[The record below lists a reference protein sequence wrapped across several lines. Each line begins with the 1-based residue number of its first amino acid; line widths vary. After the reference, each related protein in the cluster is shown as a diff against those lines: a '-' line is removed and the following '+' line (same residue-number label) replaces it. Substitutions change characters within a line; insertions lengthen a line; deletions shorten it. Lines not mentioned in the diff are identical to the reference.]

1 MSDFNVNS
9 GYQGD
14 VSFYTQNNRVQ
25 RFIATPNK
33 TNVATLNGAYY
44 GVISLSEGNL
54 HENYDTPYSQ
64 PVMRQPTTLG
74 GTSVANIG
82 HQLRPRVVS
91 YKLFF
96 KTKSPHLTE
105 NYTQFGMLGRGVK
118 EYVQAFVREFLDV
131 GDLKVQYGTW
141 GGIDLGGYLV
151 DAPQATYSKD
161 GSQAT
166 LSFVLQFT
174 NPITLHPN
182 FTNSTIWNNTSST
195 GTAIDWASL
204 TSADSDRLQAQTVTR
219 DTTTGA
225 LTATFTDIKRWSNL
239 AYLCKT
245 ATSNIQGLLTL
256 KQRNNITL
264 YRRCQLST
272 VANHVT
278 LFTSPYQSYYNV
290 TATNQARSILK
301 MYTGNN
307 YQAGV
312 SAVPP
317 TQTGETTTVTFTPV
331 TPADT
336 STQTTGV
343 FMLLGW

>member
-1 MSDFNVNS
+1 MSDFIVNG

-14 VSFYTQNNRVQ
+14 VSFYKQNGTVK
-25 RFIATPNK
+25 RFNATPSK
-33 TNVATLNGAYY
+33 SNVGSIDRCLY
-44 GVISLSEGNL
+44 GVVGLNDGNL
-54 HENYDTPYSQ
+54 QENYTAPYSQ
-64 PVMRQPTTLG
+64 PVMRQPATLG

-96 KTKSPHLTE
+96 KTKSPKLTL
-105 NYTQFGMLGRGVK
+105 NSTQYGMLGRGVK

-131 GDLKVQYGTW
+131 GDLKVQYGMW

-151 DAPQATYSKD
+151 DAPQATYSPD

-182 FTNSTIWNNTSST
+182 FTNSTIWNNTSTT
-195 GTAIDWASL
+195 GTQIDWATL
-204 TSADSDRLQAQTVTR
+204 TTEDSDRLKAATVTR

-225 LTATFTDIKRWSNL
+225 LKASFKNVKRWSNL

-245 ATSNIQGLLTL
+245 AKSNISGVLTV
-256 KQRNNITL
+256 KQSGNTTL

-272 VANHVT
+272 VANRVT
-278 LFTSPYQSYYNV
+278 LFTTPYQSYYTV
-290 TATNQARSILK
+290 TEVNNANNINRWITSI
-301 MYTGNN
+301 N

-317 TQTGETTTVTFTPV
+317 TQTGETITVTFTPN

-336 STQTTGV
+336 STQTNGV
-343 FMLLGW
+343 FMLMGW